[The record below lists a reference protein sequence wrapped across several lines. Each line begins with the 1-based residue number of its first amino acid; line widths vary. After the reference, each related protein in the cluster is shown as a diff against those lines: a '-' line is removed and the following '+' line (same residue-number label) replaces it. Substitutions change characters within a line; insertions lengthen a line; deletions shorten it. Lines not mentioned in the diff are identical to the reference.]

1 MNCLGI
7 REVKLLSQT
16 KMATDL
22 YLIVYASWED
32 LVTCVIEWNC
42 SYLEQEMI
50 KVLFDTAL
58 INPLTRRGDE

>member
-1 MNCLGI
+1 
-7 REVKLLSQT
+7 
-16 KMATDL
+16 MATDL

-32 LVTCVIEWNC
+32 LITCVIEWNC

-58 INPLTRRGDE
+58 INPLTRGSDE